1 VPYQLRAKKIAISF
15 AFSCLI
21 TGGPA
26 LAQLN
31 TTSTLP
37 NSEPSSD
44 AVKTTGLK
52 PDEFKPTELAQST
65 SAGNI
70 SAVAAVAAT
79 TGKKHKG
86 ELLITDSLWG
96 NLILDLA
103 YQRDDKLHSLGK
115 QLGLVNFGTILGI
128 TGIAGG
134 TLAQGIIAL
143 SVLNPPPPKSDSYLP
158 GSIGIG
164 MSGLT
169 MIALGLRTGASR
181 VILAKIRK
189 RQLEIKHHVES
200 VLAQVEQS
208 NGQSPTARSALLTL
222 IGERATNEWLQLWR
236 SSNKLAMS
244 GEPTDNP
251 LPKVSFSESVLKQ
264 SVKVSSSDL

>member
-1 VPYQLRAKKIAISF
+1 VPNQLRAKNIALSLML
-15 AFSCLI
+15 SCLM

-26 LAQLN
+26 LAQIN

-37 NSEPSSD
+37 DSD
-44 AVKTTGLK
+44 GIKTTGLK
-52 PDEFKPTELAQST
+52 PDEINQSKLAQST
-65 SAGNI
+65 GAGDI
-70 SAVAAVAAT
+70 TAVAAVASA

-103 YQRDDKLHSLGK
+103 YQRDDRLHCLAKRMGF
-115 QLGLVNFGTILGI
+115 VNAATILGI

-143 SVLNPPPPKSDSYLP
+143 SVLNPPPPQSDSYLP

-169 MIALGLRTGASR
+169 LIALGARTGASR
-181 VILAKIRK
+181 IILKQIRT
-189 RQLEIKHHVES
+189 RQLEIKHRVES
-200 VLAQVEQS
+200 VLAQIEQS
-208 NGQSPTARSALLTL
+208 NGQSTTARSQLLSL

-251 LPKVSFSESVLKQ
+251 PPKVSFSESVLKQ
-264 SVKVSSSDL
+264 SLKLSSSDL